1 MKVYTALNEMS
12 NATLVGVVLTTED
25 NAIIFKNGFKLTI
38 QDKVSAHTYGLKRC
52 LSYIKSKDMHVEHI
66 THKLQDNVRVD
77 IDREMNDR
85 INADSYIE
93 RFIQKGVSITATNK
107 ELTQVDRDMISQ
119 ASFEISSNNF
129 KKGYERY

>member
-1 MKVYTALNEMS
+1 MKVYTSINEKS
-12 NATLVGVVLTTED
+12 LATLVGVVMTTED
-25 NAIIFKNGFKLTI
+25 NAILFKDGFKLTI

-66 THKLQDNVRVD
+66 THKLHDNVRVD

-85 INADSYIE
+85 INADPYIE

-119 ASFEISSNNF
+119 ASFEISLNNF
-129 KKGYERY
+129 KKGYER

>member
-25 NAIIFKNGFKLTI
+25 NTILFKNGFKITI
-38 QDKVSAHTYGLKRC
+38 QDKVSGHTYGLKRC

-85 INADSYIE
+85 INADPYIE

-107 ELTQVDRDMISQ
+107 ELTQVDRDMISH
-119 ASFEISSNNF
+119 ASFEISSSNF
-129 KKGYERY
+129 KKDYERY

>member
-25 NAIIFKNGFKLTI
+25 NAILFKNGFKITI
-38 QDKVSAHTYGLKRC
+38 QDKVSGHTYGLKRC

-85 INADSYIE
+85 INADPYIE
-93 RFIQKGVSITATNK
+93 RFIQKGFSITATNK

-129 KKGYERY
+129 KKGYER